1 MEQEEVRR
9 KLPWQAILKL
19 TVTVALLIIIFRFV
33 PIETIWDGIKR
44 LSPLVWFSVL
54 AAFVFGHL
62 INAFKWHLLVGDRLP
77 FVTVAKAHFAGLAS
91 NLVLPGTSGG
101 DVTRAALIAKESG
114 SLTHLVT
121 GSLVDR
127 LIDVSVL
134 VLLAAIAAGSL
145 ASSGQAG
152 QVLQISA
159 GVILI
164 SGLVIYAGLPP
175 FNRWFTAKFSSE
187 TAPKPVKLALE
198 ISAFLS
204 RFRNRILI
212 CLAISAL
219 VQTSFVALNWG
230 LSASMGGPL
239 SFWAWMFA
247 WPAAK
252 LIATLPISLG
262 GLGVREASLA
272 SVFAGIGM
280 GSPVV
285 VAVGLIW
292 QTIILGGGLF
302 GLAVQFISR
311 RTRTEELSES
321 NVRTN

>member
-1 MEQEEVRR
+1 MEQQGAAR
-9 KLPWQAILKL
+9 KLPWQTLLKVA
-19 TVTVALLIIIFRFV
+19 VTAALLILILRFV

-44 LSPLVWFSVL
+44 LSPVVWFSVL
-54 AAFVFGHL
+54 AGFIFGHL
-62 INAFKWHLLVGDRLP
+62 VNAFKWHLLVGRGLP
-77 FVTVAKAHFAGLAS
+77 FLGVAKAHFAGLAS

-114 SLTHLVT
+114 SITHLVT
-121 GSLVDR
+121 GSMVDR

-134 VLLAAIAAGSL
+134 VLLAAVAAGLL
-145 ASSGQAG
+145 ASSGQTG
-152 QVLQISA
+152 RVLQIA
-159 GVILI
+159 AVILI
-164 SGLVIYAGLPP
+164 GSGALVYALLPTVDRWLSQKFADKTASRPIRLGLDI
-175 FNRWFTAKFSSE
+175 
-187 TAPKPVKLALE
+187 V
-198 ISAFLS
+198 AFLS
-204 RFRNRILI
+204 RHRNRILAS
-212 CLAISAL
+212 LLISVL
-219 VQTSFVALNWG
+219 VQSSFVALNWA
-230 LSASMGGPL
+230 LSASMDGPL
-239 SFWAWMFA
+239 NFWAWMFA

-285 VAVGLIW
+285 IAVGLIW

-311 RTRTEELSES
+311 RTRTEELSET

>member
-1 MEQEEVRR
+1 MEQQDAAR
-9 KLPWQAILKL
+9 KLPWKTLLKVA
-19 TVTVALLIIIFRFV
+19 VTTALLILIVRFV
-33 PIETIWDGIKR
+33 PIETIWEGIQR
-44 LSPLVWFSVL
+44 LSPAIWLSVL
-54 AAFVFGHL
+54 AGFILGHL
-62 INAFKWHLLVGDRLP
+62 INAFKWHLLVGEGLA
-77 FVTVAKAHFAGLAS
+77 FATTAKAHFAGLAS
-91 NLVLPGTSGG
+91 NLILPGTSGG

-134 VLLAAIAAGSL
+134 VLLAALAAGLL

-152 QVLQISA
+152 QVLQIA
-159 GVILI
+159 ALMIVVLGGV
-164 SGLVIYAGLPP
+164 VYAVLPAL
-175 FNRWFTAKFSSE
+175 NRWLVQKFDSE
-187 TAPKPVKLALE
+187 TPSKPIKLGLDIA
-198 ISAFLS
+198 AFLS
-204 RFRNRILI
+204 TYRNRILA
-212 CLAISAL
+212 CVVISAL
-219 VQTSFVALNWG
+219 VQSSFVGLNWA
-230 LSASMGGPL
+230 LSASMDGPL
-239 SFWAWMFA
+239 SLWAWMFA

-252 LIATLPISLG
+252 LIATLPISVG
-262 GLGVREASLA
+262 GLGVREASLV

-285 VAVGLIW
+285 IAVGLIW

-311 RTRTEELSES
+311 RTRTEELSKT

>member
-1 MEQEEVRR
+1 MEQQGAAR
-9 KLPWQAILKL
+9 KIPWQTLLKVA
-19 TVTVALLIIIFRFV
+19 VTAALLILILRFV

-44 LSPLVWFSVL
+44 LSPAVWFSVL
-54 AAFVFGHL
+54 AGFIAGHL
-62 INAFKWHLLVGDRLP
+62 INAFKWHLLVGRGLP
-77 FVTVAKAHFAGLAS
+77 FLTVAKAHFAGLAS

-114 SLTHLVT
+114 SMTHLVT

-134 VLLAAIAAGSL
+134 VLLAAIAAGLL
-145 ASSGQAG
+145 ASSGQTG
-152 QVLQISA
+152 QVLQIA
-159 GVILI
+159 AVILI
-164 SGLVIYAGLPP
+164 ALGGLVYALLPTLDRWLSRKFAAKTASKPIRLGLDI
-175 FNRWFTAKFSSE
+175 A
-187 TAPKPVKLALE
+187 
-198 ISAFLS
+198 AFLS
-204 RFRNRILI
+204 RHRNRILAS
-212 CLAISAL
+212 LLISVL
-219 VQTSFVALNWG
+219 VQSSFVALNWA
-230 LSASMGGPL
+230 LSASMDGPL

-285 VAVGLIW
+285 IAVGLIW

-311 RTRTEELSES
+311 RTRTEELSET

>member
-1 MEQEEVRR
+1 MEQQGAAR
-9 KLPWQAILKL
+9 KLPWQTFLKVA
-19 TVTVALLIIIFRFV
+19 VTAALLILILRFV

-44 LSPLVWFSVL
+44 LSPAVWFSVL
-54 AAFVFGHL
+54 AGFIVGHL
-62 INAFKWHLLVGDRLP
+62 VNAFKWHLLVGHGLS
-77 FVTVAKAHFAGLAS
+77 FAAVAKAHFAGLAS

-101 DVTRAALIAKESG
+101 DVTRAALIAKDSG
-114 SLTHLVT
+114 SITHLVT
-121 GSLVDR
+121 GSLADR

-134 VLLAAIAAGSL
+134 VLLSALAAGLL
-145 ASSGQAG
+145 ASAG
-152 QVLQISA
+152 QTGHVLQIA
-159 GVILI
+159 AVLLI
-164 SGLVIYAGLPP
+164 CLGAMVYAVLPT
-175 FNRWFTAKFSSE
+175 FNRWLAGKFADKSSS
-187 TAPKPVKLALE
+187 KPIRLGLDITE
-198 ISAFLS
+198 FLS
-204 RFRNRILI
+204 RHRSRILVSVV
-212 CLAISAL
+212 ISVL
-219 VQTSFVALNWG
+219 VQSSFVALNWA
-230 LSASMGGPL
+230 LSASMDGPL

-252 LIATLPISLG
+252 LVATLPISLG

-285 VAVGLIW
+285 IAVGLIW

-311 RTRTEELSES
+311 RTRTEDLSET